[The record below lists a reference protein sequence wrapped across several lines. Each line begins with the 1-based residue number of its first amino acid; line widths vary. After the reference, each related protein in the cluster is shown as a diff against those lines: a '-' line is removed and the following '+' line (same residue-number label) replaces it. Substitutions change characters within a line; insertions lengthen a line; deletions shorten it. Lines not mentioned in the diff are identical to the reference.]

1 MWPILGILLVGTL
14 ITLYE
19 VPSLI
24 FLYFWLRPSITIIR
38 DSKIK
43 KKQQSSMI
51 FEQSFPAIIATY
63 IVSNNII
70 LTLVF
75 RCPRFSI
82 HSF

>member
-43 KKQQSSMI
+43 GSVK
-51 FEQSFPAIIATY
+51 
-63 IVSNNII
+63 
-70 LTLVF
+70 LG
-75 RCPRFSI
+75 C
-82 HSF
+82 